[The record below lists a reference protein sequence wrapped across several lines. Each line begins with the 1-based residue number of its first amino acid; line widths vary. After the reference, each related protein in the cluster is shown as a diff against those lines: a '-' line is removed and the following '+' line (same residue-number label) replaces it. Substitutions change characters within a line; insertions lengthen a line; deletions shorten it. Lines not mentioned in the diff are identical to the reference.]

1 MPVIFPYSK
10 PDVTV
15 GHAVHACIS
24 PPELYVP
31 TPHCAHVILIP
42 LPDTYAPGS
51 ARNVVDGQ
59 HIAGKLVGAPG
70 VLIGRIAAPV
80 DPGEQAFQISRC
92 LHRYL
97 HFLLLD

>member
-42 LPDTYAPGS
+42 LPDTYAPAS
-51 ARNVVDGQ
+51 ARNAVDSV
-59 HIAGKLVGAPG
+59 A
-70 VLIGRIAAPV
+70 V
-80 DPGEQAFQISRC
+80 DDHADALLAYRRNCPDEQ
-92 LHRYL
+92 
-97 HFLLLD
+97 